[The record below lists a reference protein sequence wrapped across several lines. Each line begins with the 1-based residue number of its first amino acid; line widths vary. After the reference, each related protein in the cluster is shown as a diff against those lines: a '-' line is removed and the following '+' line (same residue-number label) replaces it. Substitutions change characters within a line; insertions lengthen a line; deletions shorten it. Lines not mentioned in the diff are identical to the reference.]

1 MLNELLTSIN
11 QFYHANPS
19 LLIVS
24 YVVIFSG
31 RHALRYLGYT
41 VTQMIL
47 LPITVLSLK
56 VESCLKSFPDKRD
69 V

>member
-11 QFYHANPS
+11 QFYHANPI

-24 YVVIFSG
+24 YVVVFSA

-41 VTQMIL
+41 VTRMIL
-47 LPITVLSLK
+47 LPITILSIR
-56 VESCLKSFPDKRD
+56 VERCLERFPNKRD

>member
-24 YVVIFSG
+24 YVVVFSA

-41 VTQMIL
+41 VTKMIL
-47 LPITVLSLK
+47 LPITVLSIR
-56 VESCLKSFPDKRD
+56 VENCLKNFPDKRD